1 MRPGLALWI
10 VESAAKI
17 PAARTEVARRPTHGK
32 YLVRLAVEARGSSN
46 SQRKPTGRH
55 VLFYAVD
62 LLELDGEEAR
72 PTYC

>member
-1 MRPGLALWI
+1 MANTWFGSPLKPG
-10 VESAAKI
+10 
-17 PAARTEVARRPTHGK
+17 
-32 YLVRLAVEARGSSN
+32 GSSN